1 MLSRLPIPRRFLTIA
16 VAAGALLAAAPT
28 AQARVFFGV
37 GFGFPLFAPAY
48 PFYAPPPVVYAP
60 PPVVY
65 APPPPVY
72 ARPPVSAA
80 GPEGRCFAGAYV
92 CPLDRPVPVG
102 APCSCPTNFGRA
114 GGRSG

>member
-1 MLSRLPIPRRFLTIA
+1 MLSRLPVPRRFLAIA
-16 VAAGALLAAAPT
+16 VAACALLAVPLT

-37 GFGFPLFAPAY
+37 GFGFPLFAPVY
-48 PFYAPPPVVYAP
+48 PFYAPPPVVFAPPPIVYAP
-60 PPVVY
+60 PPVVFS
-65 APPPPVY
+65 PPAAY
-72 ARPPVSAA
+72 AA
-80 GPEGRCFAGAYV
+80 GPGGRCFAGAYV